1 MELATMADFC
11 LNAAAV
17 SGLGIQVIE
26 DESEAASPINDPKK
40 LTSDASSVES
50 EQVRENL
57 AVPSTAAQFKAMQL
71 TQTRSDVRAVFNGL
85 PAELVGPPITIY
97 HPVFSQFLADLT
109 VDLASLGLNE
119 QILAEVDNFCMKS
132 REFMVEDGRADVL
145 GKSLQK
151 LLSDAFARITL
162 YLMRE
167 KTPVGFLEDKRGM
180 GSGGC
185 DPTHQGEKDYQL
197 ALSDARKVSAM
208 PSLLISTVGS
218 EMAVTGLITIR
229 GVVVSQRLLNYTS
242 LVGLVPTALPYNSPW
257 VSPEDYHHACV
268 ARIFRALT
276 QAIDALVEYY
286 AELEPPS
293 EEPIPCLMGPAPHF
307 SKFISSENITYTISY
322 TKRFVNRRNSLN
334 RTVYLAICTPN
345 NGGNPI
351 QCVVKFATSYSVE
364 LHRRMAEK
372 LAAPK
377 LLYWSKE
384 SSVGGLHVIIMQY
397 IDQENRFK
405 VLPEAFQQLQNVVA
419 EMHRDGY
426 VFGDLR
432 LPNILIGGDGGL
444 LVIEYDWSGK
454 GERFYPRNLNLEV
467 HWPKGVGRGKRIMPE
482 HDRAQLLSLEEFL
495 CVPASNKRAITD
507 VEDPESAA
515 ATRKLA

>member
-1 MELATMADFC
+1 
-11 LNAAAV
+11 
-17 SGLGIQVIE
+17 
-26 DESEAASPINDPKK
+26 
-40 LTSDASSVES
+40 
-50 EQVRENL
+50 
-57 AVPSTAAQFKAMQL
+57 MQL

-145 GKSLQK
+145 GRSLQK

-162 YLMRE
+162 YISGKKLLPDRSQHTRLL
-167 KTPVGFLEDKRGM
+167 KFARAPLAPVGFLEDKRGM

-197 ALSDARKVSAM
+197 AVMDEELSDARKVSAM

-242 LVGLVPTALPYNSPW
+242 LVGLVPTALPDNCPW

-276 QAIDALVEYY
+276 RAIDALVEYY
-286 AELEPPS
+286 AELEPPP

-307 SKFISSENITYTISY
+307 NKFISSENITYAIMY
-322 TKRFVNRRNSLN
+322 TKRFVNRRDSLN
-334 RTVYLAICTPN
+334 RTVYLAICTPD

-364 LHRRMAEK
+364 LHQRMAEK

-397 IDQENRFK
+397 IDQADRSK
-405 VLPEAFQQLQNVVA
+405 VLPEAFQQLQNVVT

-432 LPNILIGGDGGL
+432 LPNILIGDDGGL
-444 LVIEYDWSGK
+444 LVIDYDWSGK
-454 GERFYPRNLNLEV
+454 GERFYPRNLNLQV
-467 HWPKGVGRGKRIMPE
+467 RWPKGVGGGKRILPE

-495 CVPASNKRAITD
+495 CVAPSNKRAITD
-507 VEDPESAA
+507 VEDPESGAA
-515 ATRKLA
+515 PKKLA